1 MKYMNAIISILSGL
15 AVCIPLVVKLV
26 NTVTANV
33 KEKNW
38 SALVSM
44 VFDYMKQAETMTAS
58 GAGKKQWVLSMIEQS
73 AKTLNYNLDDESRE
87 KISALIDSACDM
99 AKSVSA
105 EVTAK

>member
-38 SALVSM
+38 SAIVAM
-44 VFDYMKQAETMTAS
+44 VFDYMKQAETMSAS
-58 GAGKKQWVLSMIEQS
+58 GAGKKQWVMSMIEQS
-73 AKTLNYNLDDESRE
+73 AKTLNYPLDDESRE

-99 AKSVSA
+99 AKVVNVEA
-105 EVTAK
+105 TAK